1 MMLFVNLAVATVMV
15 ALTFAIHFVGL
26 VGLTALLRQRGVH
39 PRHHA
44 STLGQGAAI
53 LGVVFGLFAL
63 HSLEIWMYAFAYLVV
78 GELHQMETAVYFS
91 TSTFTTVGFGDVI
104 LSHKWRMLGVAE
116 SMNGFL
122 LISWSTAFLVS
133 LTARV
138 RAFEERI
145 EGGDESKPSGPRA

>member
-1 MMLFVNLAVATVMV
+1 MVLFLNLAVATLMV
-15 ALTFAIHFVGL
+15 AITFAIHFAGL
-26 VGLTALLRQRGVH
+26 VGLTALLRQRSREFQRRTLSLGE
-39 PRHHA
+39 
-44 STLGQGAAI
+44 TLGQGLGI
-53 LGVVFGLFAL
+53 LIVVFSLFAL
-63 HSLEIWMYAFAYLVV
+63 HSLEIWLYAFAYLMV

-138 RAFEERI
+138 RAFEAKI
-145 EGGDESKPSGPRA
+145 EGLDD

>member
-1 MMLFVNLAVATVMV
+1 MVLFLNLAVATLMV
-15 ALTFAIHFVGL
+15 AITFAIHFAGL
-26 VGLTALLRQRGVH
+26 VGLTALLRQRSREFQRRTVKLGG
-39 PRHHA
+39 
-44 STLGQGAAI
+44 TLGQGLGI
-53 LGVVFGLFAL
+53 LIVVFSLFAL
-63 HSLEIWMYAFAYLVV
+63 HSLEIWLYAFAYLLV
-78 GELHQMETAVYFS
+78 GELHQIETAVYFS

-138 RAFEERI
+138 RAFEAKI
-145 EGGDESKPSGPRA
+145 EGLDD

>member
-1 MMLFVNLAVATVMV
+1 MILFQNLAVATVMV
-15 ALTFAIHFVGL
+15 AITFSIHFAGL
-26 VGLTALLRQRGVH
+26 VGLTALLRQRG
-39 PRHHA
+39 REFRRRT
-44 STLGQGAAI
+44 SKMGETLGQGIGI
-53 LGVVFGLFAL
+53 LIVVFSLFAL
-63 HSLEIWMYAFAYLVV
+63 HLLQIWLYAFAYLFL
-78 GELHQMETAVYFS
+78 GELHQIETAVYFS

-138 RAFEERI
+138 RAFEAKI
-145 EGGDESKPSGPRA
+145 EGLDD

>member
-1 MMLFVNLAVATVMV
+1 MTLFLNLFVATILVAV
-15 ALTFAIHFVGL
+15 TFSIHFAGL
-26 VGLTALLRQRGVH
+26 VGLTALLRQRRVYPRQRMSTIFQGV
-39 PRHHA
+39 
-44 STLGQGAAI
+44 GI
-53 LGVVFGLFAL
+53 LVVVFSLFAL
-63 HSLEIWMYAFAYLVV
+63 HSLQIWLYALTYLFL
-78 GELHQMETAVYFS
+78 GELHQIETAVYFS

-138 RAFEERI
+138 RAFEATI
-145 EGGDESKPSGPRA
+145 EGLDDDAKI

>member
-1 MMLFVNLAVATVMV
+1 MILFLNLAVATFMV
-15 ALTFAIHFVGL
+15 AITFAIHFAGL
-26 VGLTALLRQRGVH
+26 VGLTALLRHRG
-39 PRHHA
+39 RDFRRSA
-44 STLGQGAAI
+44 SRLGETLGQGLGI
-53 LGVVFGLFAL
+53 LIVVFSLFAL
-63 HSLEIWMYAFAYLVV
+63 HSLQIWLYAFAYLLV

-104 LSHKWRMLGVAE
+104 LSHNWRMLGVAE

-138 RAFEERI
+138 RAFEAKI
-145 EGGDESKPSGPRA
+145 EGRED

>member
-1 MMLFVNLAVATVMV
+1 MVLFLNLAVATLMV
-15 ALTFAIHFVGL
+15 AITFAIHFAGL
-26 VGLTALLRQRGVH
+26 VGLTALLRQRSREFQRRTLKLGG
-39 PRHHA
+39 
-44 STLGQGAAI
+44 TLGQGLGI
-53 LGVVFGLFAL
+53 LIVVFSLFAL
-63 HSLEIWMYAFAYLVV
+63 HSLQIWLYAFAYMAV
-78 GELHQMETAVYFS
+78 GELQQVETAVYFS

-138 RAFEERI
+138 RAFEAKI
-145 EGGDESKPSGPRA
+145 EGLDD

>member
-1 MMLFVNLAVATVMV
+1 MVLFLNLAVATLMV
-15 ALTFAIHFVGL
+15 AITFAIHFAGL
-26 VGLTALLRQRGVH
+26 VGLTALLRQRSREFQRRTSSLGE
-39 PRHHA
+39 
-44 STLGQGAAI
+44 TLGQGLGI
-53 LGVVFGLFAL
+53 LIVVFSLFAL
-63 HSLEIWMYAFAYLVV
+63 HSLEIWLYAFAYLLV

-138 RAFEERI
+138 RAFEAKI
-145 EGGDESKPSGPRA
+145 EGLDD

>member
-1 MMLFVNLAVATVMV
+1 
-15 ALTFAIHFVGL
+15 
-26 VGLTALLRQRGVH
+26 
-39 PRHHA
+39 
-44 STLGQGAAI
+44 
-53 LGVVFGLFAL
+53 
-63 HSLEIWMYAFAYLVV
+63 V
-78 GELHQMETAVYFS
+78 GELHQIETAVYFS

-138 RAFEERI
+138 RAFEAKI
-145 EGGDESKPSGPRA
+145 EGRDD

>member
-1 MMLFVNLAVATVMV
+1 MILFQNLAVATVMV
-15 ALTFAIHFVGL
+15 AITFSIHFAGL
-26 VGLTALLRQRGVH
+26 VGLTALLRQRRREFRRRTSKMGE
-39 PRHHA
+39 
-44 STLGQGAAI
+44 TLGQGIGI
-53 LGVVFGLFAL
+53 LIVVFSLFAL
-63 HSLEIWMYAFAYLVV
+63 HSLQIWLYAFAYLFL
-78 GELHQMETAVYFS
+78 GELHQIETAVYFS

-138 RAFEERI
+138 RAFEAKI
-145 EGGDESKPSGPRA
+145 EGLDD

>member
-1 MMLFVNLAVATVMV
+1 MMLFLNLGVASVMV

-26 VGLTALLRQRGVH
+26 VGLTALLRQRGKDF
-39 PRHHA
+39 RRRT
-44 STLGQGAAI
+44 SKMGETLGQGLGI
-53 LGVVFGLFAL
+53 LIVVFSLFAL
-63 HSLEIWMYAFAYLVV
+63 HSIQIWLYAFAYILV
-78 GELHQMETAVYFS
+78 GELHQVETAVYFS

-138 RAFEERI
+138 RAFEAKI
-145 EGGDESKPSGPRA
+145 EGLDET

>member
-1 MMLFVNLAVATVMV
+1 MVLFLNLAVATLMV
-15 ALTFAIHFVGL
+15 AIIFAIHFAGL
-26 VGLTALLRQRGVH
+26 VGLTALLRQRSREFQRRTVKLGG
-39 PRHHA
+39 
-44 STLGQGAAI
+44 TLGQGLGI
-53 LGVVFGLFAL
+53 LIVVFSLFAL
-63 HSLEIWMYAFAYLVV
+63 HSLEIWLYAFAYLLV

-138 RAFEERI
+138 RAFEAKI
-145 EGGDESKPSGPRA
+145 EGLDD

>member
-1 MMLFVNLAVATVMV
+1 MVLFLNLAVATLMV
-15 ALTFAIHFVGL
+15 AITFAIHFAGL
-26 VGLTALLRQRGVH
+26 VGLTALLRQRSREFQRRTVKLGG
-39 PRHHA
+39 
-44 STLGQGAAI
+44 TLGQGLGI
-53 LGVVFGLFAL
+53 LIVVFSLFAL
-63 HSLEIWMYAFAYLVV
+63 HSLEIWLYAFAYLLV

-138 RAFEERI
+138 RAFEAKI
-145 EGGDESKPSGPRA
+145 EGLDD

>member
-1 MMLFVNLAVATVMV
+1 MLLLLNLAVATFMV
-15 ALTFAIHFVGL
+15 AVTFSIHFAGL
-26 VGLTALLRQRGVH
+26 VGLTALLRHRG
-39 PRHHA
+39 REFRRRT
-44 STLGQGAAI
+44 SKMGETLGQGLGI
-53 LGVVFGLFAL
+53 LIVVFSLFAL
-63 HSLEIWMYAFAYLVV
+63 HSLQIWLYAFAYMAV
-78 GELHQMETAVYFS
+78 GELQQVETAVYFS

-138 RAFEERI
+138 RAFEATI
-145 EGGDESKPSGPRA
+145 EGLDEA

>member
-1 MMLFVNLAVATVMV
+1 MMLVLNLGVAACMV
-15 ALTFAIHFVGL
+15 ALTFAIHFAGL
-26 VGLTALLRQRGVH
+26 VGLTALLRRRG
-39 PRHHA
+39 RHFRDRD
-44 STLGQGAAI
+44 TTIGQGIGI
-53 LGVVFGLFAL
+53 LVIVFSLFAL
-63 HSLEIWMYAFAYLVV
+63 HSAEIWLYAFAYMLL
-78 GELHQMETAVYFS
+78 GELQHVETALYFS

-138 RAFEERI
+138 RAFEATI
-145 EGGDESKPSGPRA
+145 EGIDD

>member
-1 MMLFVNLAVATVMV
+1 MVLFLNLAVATLMV
-15 ALTFAIHFVGL
+15 AITFAIHFAGL
-26 VGLTALLRQRGVH
+26 VGLTALLRQRSREFQRRTLKLGG
-39 PRHHA
+39 
-44 STLGQGAAI
+44 TLGQGLGI
-53 LGVVFGLFAL
+53 LIVVFSLFAL
-63 HSLEIWMYAFAYLVV
+63 HSLEIWLYAFAYLLV

-138 RAFEERI
+138 RAFEAKI
-145 EGGDESKPSGPRA
+145 EGLDD

>member
-1 MMLFVNLAVATVMV
+1 MILLLNLAVATFMV
-15 ALTFAIHFVGL
+15 AVTFAIHFLGL
-26 VGLTALLRQRGVH
+26 VGLTALLRQRGSEF
-39 PRHHA
+39 RRRRS
-44 STLGQGAAI
+44 STMWQGFGI
-53 LGVVFGLFAL
+53 LVVVFSLFAL
-63 HSLEIWMYAFAYLVV
+63 HSLQIWLYAFAYLLV
-78 GELHQMETAVYFS
+78 GELHQIETAVYFS

-138 RAFEERI
+138 RAFEAKI
-145 EGGDESKPSGPRA
+145 EGLDD

>member
-1 MMLFVNLAVATVMV
+1 MMLFLNLAVAATMV
-15 ALTFAIHFVGL
+15 ALTFAIHFAGL
-26 VGLTALLRQRGVH
+26 VGLTALLRRRA
-39 PRHHA
+39 PEFRRRA
-44 STLGQGAAI
+44 STMGQGFGI
-53 LGVVFGLFAL
+53 LFVVFSLFAL
-63 HSLEIWMYAFAYLVV
+63 HSAQIWLYAFAYMLV
-78 GELHQMETAVYFS
+78 GELHQVETALYFS

-138 RAFEERI
+138 RAFEATI
-145 EGGDESKPSGPRA
+145 EGRDDD

>member
-1 MMLFVNLAVATVMV
+1 MILFLNLAVASVMV
-15 ALTFAIHFVGL
+15 ALTFAIHFAGL
-26 VGLTALLRQRGVH
+26 VGLTALLRRRGVH
-39 PRHHA
+39 PRYHA
-44 STLGQGAAI
+44 STFGQGAAI

-63 HSLEIWMYAFAYLVV
+63 HSVQIWLYAFAYILV
-78 GELHQMETAVYFS
+78 GELHQIETAVYFS

-104 LSHKWRMLGVAE
+104 LSHKWRTLGVAE

-138 RAFEERI
+138 RAFEAEI
-145 EGGDESKPSGPRA
+145 EGLDEDKI